1 VPPDEEGWLCPAC
14 DAKVDAIWLVNTAFG
29 MEHGFDVAWSDVF
42 AIEAAGAASG
52 GGDAWGDAAAGD
64 DVAWPSD
71 EEEDED
77 FDPSAPAARLAAPRG
92 GGGGSD
98 ADGASDGDDEE
109 GEEGEE
115 EEEESETDEEYVR
128 RKPLFLPASC
138 VAPLRR
144 ALL

>member
-1 VPPDEEGWLCPAC
+1 MPPDDEGWLCPAC

-42 AIEAAGAASG
+42 AIEAAWAEAGGGGEWGGAAG
-52 GGDAWGDAAAGD
+52 GD

-77 FDPSAPAARLAAPRG
+77 FDPSAPAARLASPRG
-92 GGGGSD
+92 GAGSD
-98 ADGASDGDDEE
+98 ADAESGGDKE

-115 EEEESETDEEYVR
+115 DEEEESETDEE
-128 RKPLFLPASC
+128 
-138 VAPLRR
+138 
-144 ALL
+144 